1 MLEVIFTVTF
11 YLAIFSILVVII
23 FVFLNLRKLINLR
36 NKNKKLEFEILDKL
50 SDR

>member
-11 YLAIFSILVVII
+11 YLAIFSILAAII